1 MSQQILQVTGL
12 TARIEEKE
20 LLHGVDLTIR
30 KGETHVL
37 MGPNG
42 AGKSTL
48 GYVLMGSPK
57 YTVTDGSIVFEGQD
71 ITEESAD
78 KRARAGMFLS
88 FQEPLEVPG
97 LTLESFIRS
106 ALQQKVGHVRYYDFK
121 KELARCMEILQ
132 MDPDYAQRSLNV
144 GFSGGEKK
152 KAEILQLMMLKPSL
166 AILDETDSGLDVDAV
181 RLVSRG
187 IEEYRKSQEGAL
199 LIITHSTRILGA
211 LEVDR
216 THVMVNG
223 RIVADGDGTL
233 VDEINRGGYERFE
246 QSAEA

>member
-30 KGETHVL
+30 KGETH
-37 MGPNG
+37 
-42 AGKSTL
+42 
-48 GYVLMGSPK
+48 VLMGSPK

-199 LIITHSTRILGA
+199 LIITHSTRILDA